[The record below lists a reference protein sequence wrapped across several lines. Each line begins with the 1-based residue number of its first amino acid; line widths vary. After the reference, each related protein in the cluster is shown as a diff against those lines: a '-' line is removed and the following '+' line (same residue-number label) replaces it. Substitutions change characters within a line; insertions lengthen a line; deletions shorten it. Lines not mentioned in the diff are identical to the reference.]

1 MSAVGI
7 VGIVMGLLVVIGRGA
22 PLMVAPATYLRWF
35 RGLIRTNNTTRMF
48 GALLL
53 ILCAAMAWAGATD
66 DSTLANLL
74 TGGGI
79 AGVAGAG
86 AALQARTLHPRRVDV
101 LRGGRRT

>member
-7 VGIVMGLLVVIGRGA
+7 VGIVLGLLVVIGRGV

-53 ILCAAMAWAGATD
+53 ILCAAMAWAGGRMT
-66 DSTLANLL
+66 
-74 TGGGI
+74 
-79 AGVAGAG
+79 
-86 AALQARTLHPRRVDV
+86 PRSP
-101 LRGGRRT
+101 TS